1 MRLRLVR
8 SRLRRRGGARTTRFG
23 WGLLLWFVV
32 LGLHGGIAHAENR
45 LTVRGNYYREASTRV
60 LAPELRFTVD
70 APDER
75 FMLGGGYLLDV
86 VSSASIATGT
96 ADATGGDNV
105 FTELRHETSGFVAS
119 RLGPWQLNAGTRYS
133 TETDYIGRNVH
144 AGFGRDFLQRTLNLH
159 LTYAYNFDRVY
170 RIFGGEGR
178 RLPWCGGNYGRSC
191 DRRDGGTNLLQTHY
205 VGLSYAHAV
214 HPTVLLL
221 ASLEYAW
228 SGGPQDNPYR
238 GMLIPAAE
246 QESHPLRRHRFALW
260 VGPRWHIRKARVT
273 LEPRYRFSTDSWD
286 VHAHIVEAH
295 VHWRVHNHVVLRFR
309 YRFYTQTKAFFFD
322 EGYNYDYDEREFC
335 TKSTPTGCA
344 SADPKLAAFVSHT
357 PGFQLTYELDGLAK
371 RTRMAW
377 LERGWIEATYNFVYQ
392 TNRFGP
398 ARALGSLAFS
408 LAF

>member
-144 AGFGRDFLQRTLNLH
+144 AGFRRDFLQRTLNLP
-159 LTYAYNFDRVY
+159 LTYAYTFDR
-170 RIFGGEGR
+170 
-178 RLPWCGGNYGRSC
+178 
-191 DRRDGGTNLLQTHY
+191 
-205 VGLSYAHAV
+205 
-214 HPTVLLL
+214 
-221 ASLEYAW
+221 
-228 SGGPQDNPYR
+228 
-238 GMLIPAAE
+238 
-246 QESHPLRRHRFALW
+246 
-260 VGPRWHIRKARVT
+260 
-273 LEPRYRFSTDSWD
+273 
-286 VHAHIVEAH
+286 
-295 VHWRVHNHVVLRFR
+295 
-309 YRFYTQTKAFFFD
+309 
-322 EGYNYDYDEREFC
+322 
-335 TKSTPTGCA
+335 
-344 SADPKLAAFVSHT
+344 
-357 PGFQLTYELDGLAK
+357 
-371 RTRMAW
+371 
-377 LERGWIEATYNFVYQ
+377 
-392 TNRFGP
+392 
-398 ARALGSLAFS
+398 
-408 LAF
+408 